1 MKLTG
6 GTKQMIHETVERTDL
21 THAQKAGA
29 LGENAND
36 FYGFKKSQFK
46 PFKQLKK
53 SNPSNRKP
61 ASYISSFYVKVL
73 NAWNGLN
80 LFLNDR
86 LPTQERSAT

>member
-36 FYGFKKSQFK
+36 FYGFKKSQ
-46 PFKQLKK
+46 
-53 SNPSNRKP
+53 
-61 ASYISSFYVKVL
+61 
-73 NAWNGLN
+73 
-80 LFLNDR
+80 
-86 LPTQERSAT
+86 